1 MGRSV
6 SLRRGSRAL
15 RVVLAG
21 GLAERKGFTEADASP
36 WELRRGKK
44 HELEHT
50 NDRVLARQI
59 ALDHLAED
67 PHYYS
72 RLKSCETTT
81 TTKAEGAKR
90 SVAIDSTLKER
101 VRRALGK
108 KS

>member
-1 MGRSV
+1 MGRPV

-15 RVVLAG
+15 HVVLAG
-21 GLAERKGFTEADASP
+21 GLAERKGFTEADADP
-36 WELRRGKK
+36 WELRRGEK

-50 NDRVLARQI
+50 NERSLARQI

-67 PHYYS
+67 PRYYS
-72 RLKSCETTT
+72 RLKSCETMTS
-81 TTKAEGAKR
+81 KAEGTKR

>member
-1 MGRSV
+1 V

-15 RVVLAG
+15 HVVLAG
-21 GLAERKGFTEADASP
+21 GLAERKGFTEADADP
-36 WELRRGKK
+36 WELRRGEK

-50 NDRVLARQI
+50 SERSLARQI

-67 PHYYS
+67 PRYYS
-72 RLKSCETTT
+72 RLKSCETMTS
-81 TTKAEGAKR
+81 KAERAKR

-101 VRRALGK
+101 VARALGK

>member
-1 MGRSV
+1 MGRPV

-15 RVVLAG
+15 HVVLAG
-21 GLAERKGFTEADASP
+21 GLAERKGFTEADADP
-36 WELRRGKK
+36 WELRRGEK

-50 NDRVLARQI
+50 NDRSLARQI

-67 PHYYS
+67 PRYYS
-72 RLKSCETTT
+72 RLKSCETMTS
-81 TTKAEGAKR
+81 KAEGGKR